1 MASLLLPAAH
11 GSLES
16 LESASSL
23 SCQDSRAGFLGTDPG
38 PGPSCF
44 SLLLSSPYY
53 FIFLFIL
60 FLVALLISVSY
71 LKSAFGNEER
81 IYTNKQIKKQIL
93 AFHVF
98 WNLNIFLKK
107 IKMKISKKL
116 SICNLV
122 LCCCWCHLCSC
133 HPSTWLKLFPQQWGP
148 MWSDPDTESRLE
160 WAAGTHAEPAGTWG
174 DAERSLLS
182 DRKDGTCTQANM
194 AK

>member
-98 WNLNIFLKK
+98 
-107 IKMKISKKL
+107 
-116 SICNLV
+116 
-122 LCCCWCHLCSC
+122 
-133 HPSTWLKLFPQQWGP
+133 
-148 MWSDPDTESRLE
+148 
-160 WAAGTHAEPAGTWG
+160 
-174 DAERSLLS
+174 
-182 DRKDGTCTQANM
+182 
-194 AK
+194 